1 MKYEK
6 YLVDEFCIFFFF
18 FLHLYK
24 KWQMRNLYLTK
35 RRWKGS
41 NGSFSLQILN
51 YFVDLHVWAKRK
63 KSWALFGLCLFIK
76 FYSERLIFSG
86 SDSFGSKRLIWQVRS
101 VRDNKICFFFSTISY
116 VRTTNNSCLLC
127 IASVNHG
134 WWSLWN
140 VNWRLRYI
148 NVSAHVSFVKM
159 SEWVFILCI
168 FVLCSRFLLGLH
180 VFSFP
185 FGFAVKELNFRKE

>member
-1 MKYEK
+1 MKSEK

-24 KWQMRNLYLTK
+24 KWQMRYLYLTK

-41 NGSFSLQILN
+41 NGGFSLQILN

-116 VRTTNNSCLLC
+116 VRTTNNSCLLALYSKCKSWLVVAVKCELKIEVHKCECTC
-127 IASVNHG
+127 IVCE
-134 WWSLWN
+134 N
-140 VNWRLRYI
+140 VWM
-148 NVSAHVSFVKM
+148 SFYFM
-159 SEWVFILCI
+159 YF
-168 FVLCSRFLLGLH
+168 CSMFAISLGLACFF
-180 VFSFP
+180 FSFW
-185 FGFAVKELNFRKE
+185 FCS